1 MRPAVS
7 RFADLMDGQVGTLNW
22 QGVTTSSLISAAQA
36 KLAKLI
42 AAHGKVIATA
52 DDKATAT
59 QSQAEVVQHATDMA
73 NRLMMIADNVIMGR
87 EGIRT

>member
-7 RFADLMDGQVGTLNW
+7 RFADLMDGQVGTLKW
-22 QGVTTSSLISAAQA
+22 EGATTSSLLSAAQA

-52 DDKATAT
+52 GDKATAS
-59 QSQAEVVQHATDMA
+59 QSQAEVVQYATDVA